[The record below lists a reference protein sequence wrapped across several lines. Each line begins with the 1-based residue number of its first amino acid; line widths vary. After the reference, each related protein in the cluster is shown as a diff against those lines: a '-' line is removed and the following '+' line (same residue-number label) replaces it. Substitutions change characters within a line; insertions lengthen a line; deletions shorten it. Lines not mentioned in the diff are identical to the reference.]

1 MSKALVFAGPLKP
14 EVKLGVALSEFSQ
27 ALDEKYRQR
36 FVALRGSSSEP
47 LNPGEV
53 IRVTEELNQ
62 EGARSHRTWRPYST
76 RLCAFLHRIQIF
88 ASIGDVCIGGAQ
100 NLIAS
105 GVWCAIRVCLES
117 TIGFLTYFDKLSAI
131 LLSLGTSWALH
142 QDFTALFPRSRD
154 LQAYTSSYVT
164 AVVQLCK
171 KAVVFSRQSA
181 FKQFTASLTKSFE
194 HEFDPLISELNQWGK
209 LIEQRCYLL
218 AAEHLVR
225 ADENAVER
233 MKALAHSLSSTS
245 KTQQR
250 FLLKQ
255 AVLRSLLSNQNS
267 FETQWRCQRRKG
279 TCSWLLEHPEYK
291 QWKQKKQSCTL
302 WLEGRMGSGKSVAL
316 ANIVADVSLSHPCAY
331 IFCSSKVSRTAQD
344 ILGCIAY
351 HFARRIPADDQLW
364 DQVVSKEDAG
374 LLSVSEIEDLIL
386 RATRTE
392 DTIFIVIDALGECD
406 PDEIKDISNFLAQL
420 MKERV
425 VLVCCSCRCRLEISE
440 CFLSNTTSSQRVYI
454 SMDNESRW
462 GEIEEFIAA
471 EIERKTIG
479 MTLDEDLKRSMK
491 EQLTAGAQGMYLWV
505 SLQLEALLPERPVT
519 TTNVNDI
526 YAILCHLPASLPEAF
541 DQALSRITDKR
552 YGNIPFKLVTAAKRP
567 LTLDE
572 FQLALTVIPGD
583 TDWDESKLPSDPL
596 TVVHCCGGS
605 LLEVDEES
613 QTVHFIHHS
622 AMVHLVSKSSRLDTR
637 TLHFKLDEADTY
649 MGAVCV
655 TFLNCEILDQRI
667 SQRPQFISGV
677 ETTQKIL
684 ESSFRSSQLW
694 AHVARHIGLRPKGK
708 LAADLDIGTMLYGI
722 RPQPPHQSLSKC
734 LFSYAHTHWLEQ
746 TSLFHPDM
754 STVWDLLTRILKGG
768 LEHVELPWNPTT
780 MAGFL
785 DWAFNHKHHALIIY
799 YLREESVLR
808 QGDLIDLNR
817 RLWPGN
823 WQLEPNNAWFNDALA
838 RVICAFQSDLQEA
851 PFHFLLQVGAD
862 PNVPHSEL
870 DRTPLELIV
879 DKVSEVSRTELSDHR
894 ASHHRFLCQF
904 LSQPLVLQSL
914 RGPVSST
921 LLAETLRKGF
931 LDAALLMMR
940 HLGVEAPIHQD
951 RDSSLAI
958 AVHRGQ
964 ALLVGELLNCGFSP
978 LASRL
983 QDITALELALD
994 RHDGDMFVSLLSWT
1008 ERNEVYAFDAM
1019 RLHGSVGLLHRA
1031 VVSGQPKML
1040 EYMLKRGFNPSVKWP
1055 MDMATTTYE
1064 TPIVAAIRL
1073 NRLKEL
1079 GFLVK
1084 HYFAAH
1090 RYVLRAPVA
1099 PDGKGTG
1106 DS

>member
-1 MSKALVFAGPLKP
+1 M
-14 EVKLGVALSEFSQ
+14 
-27 ALDEKYRQR
+27 
-36 FVALRGSSSEP
+36 
-47 LNPGEV
+47 
-53 IRVTEELNQ
+53 
-62 EGARSHRTWRPYST
+62 
-76 RLCAFLHRIQIF
+76 
-88 ASIGDVCIGGAQ
+88 
-100 NLIAS
+100 
-105 GVWCAIRVCLES
+105 
-117 TIGFLTYFDKLSAI
+117 
-131 LLSLGTSWALH
+131 
-142 QDFTALFPRSRD
+142 
-154 LQAYTSSYVT
+154 
-164 AVVQLCK
+164 
-171 KAVVFSRQSA
+171 
-181 FKQFTASLTKSFE
+181 
-194 HEFDPLISELNQWGK
+194 
-209 LIEQRCYLL
+209 
-218 AAEHLVR
+218 
-225 ADENAVER
+225 
-233 MKALAHSLSSTS
+233 
-245 KTQQR
+245 
-250 FLLKQ
+250 
-255 AVLRSLLSNQNS
+255 
-267 FETQWRCQRRKG
+267 
-279 TCSWLLEHPEYK
+279 
-291 QWKQKKQSCTL
+291 
-302 WLEGRMGSGKSVAL
+302 
-316 ANIVADVSLSHPCAY
+316 
-331 IFCSSKVSRTAQD
+331 
-344 ILGCIAY
+344 
-351 HFARRIPADDQLW
+351 
-364 DQVVSKEDAG
+364 
-374 LLSVSEIEDLIL
+374 
-386 RATRTE
+386 
-392 DTIFIVIDALGECD
+392 
-406 PDEIKDISNFLAQL
+406 
-420 MKERV
+420 
-425 VLVCCSCRCRLEISE
+425 
-440 CFLSNTTSSQRVYI
+440 
-454 SMDNESRW
+454 
-462 GEIEEFIAA
+462 
-471 EIERKTIG
+471 
-479 MTLDEDLKRSMK
+479 
-491 EQLTAGAQGMYLWV
+491 

-519 TTNVNDI
+519 TTNVKDI
-526 YAILCHLPASLPEAF
+526 CAILCHLPASLPEAF

-552 YGNIPFKLVTAAKRP
+552 YGSIPFKLVTAAKRP

-572 FQLALTVIPGD
+572 FQLALTVVPGD

-655 TFLNCEILDQRI
+655 TFLNCEIPDQRI

-684 ESSFRSSQLW
+684 DSSFRSSQLW

-746 TSLFHPDM
+746 TSFFHPDM

-817 RLWPGN
+817 RLWPGS
-823 WQLEPNNAWFNDALA
+823 WQLEPNSAWFNDALA

-879 DKVSEVSRTELSDHR
+879 DKIPEASRTELSDHR
-894 ASHHRFLCQF
+894 SSHHRFLCQF

-931 LDAALLMMR
+931 LDAALLMAR

-958 AVHRGQ
+958 AVDRGQ

-978 LASRL
+978 VASRL

-994 RHDGDMFVSLLSWT
+994 RHDGDMFVSLLRWT
-1008 ERNEVYAFDAM
+1008 ERNAAYAFDAM
-1019 RLHGSVGLLHRA
+1019 RLHGSFGLLHRA

-1040 EYMLKRGFNPSVKWP
+1040 EHMLKRGFNPSVKWP

-1079 GFLVK
+1079 GLLVK
-1084 HYFAAH
+1084 HYLAAH

-1099 PDGKGTG
+1099 PDVSALGQGDRQLIKTFLQANGASLVVDHGTSVTVALIACRHLCSIWRTPREGTAVPRAVLLASLKWIQSPQELDLLDRHGNALLNYAVSCRESVLIDVILQMGANPNVTSARGETPLLQAMLAYSTSLSSTLLHNVIRPLLQHGAKASTTVCSSTSVMSMAVRCQSTEVLETLLQFGG
-1106 DS
+1106 DPNERLQGSTATQTLLNIAMEAQNNEAVRLLMQYGARDERTNWAAGEGGTRRRRQSG